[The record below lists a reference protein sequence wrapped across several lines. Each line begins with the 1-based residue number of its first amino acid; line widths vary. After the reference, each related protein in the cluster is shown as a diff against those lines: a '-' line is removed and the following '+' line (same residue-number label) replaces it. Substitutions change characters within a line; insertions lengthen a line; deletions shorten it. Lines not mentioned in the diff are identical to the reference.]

1 MSRGPVARTV
11 DGVLLSTKGTVMVQT
26 SPTPTTE
33 VARSLAPWQLGVL
46 VAAPAVALAARLLNT
61 PWYQNDD
68 DTPDNA
74 KFLTEIASSTGANDV
89 GAFLTLISGMLY
101 VAAVVVLGLWVRSRM
116 PKTATVGLVLG
127 AIGGFGL
134 VAFADQLMFIGQA
147 ARLEEHRSAMI
158 AVLELN
164 YDSPQAGLSYLLLV
178 LGALGWI
185 LLGVVLYRSRAVP
198 RAAAVLAA
206 IGGAGV
212 MVTAPGP
219 LVSFIAGAA
228 VISLVGLVWVTAA
241 ARSKTRA

>member
-1 MSRGPVARTV
+1 
-11 DGVLLSTKGTVMVQT
+11 MVQT

-46 VAAPAVALAARLLNT
+46 VAAPVVALAARLLNT

-74 KFLTEIASSTGANDV
+74 RFLSEVASSTGANDV
-89 GAFLTLISGMLY
+89 GAFLTLLSGMLY

-116 PKTATVGLVLG
+116 PRTATIGLVLG

-134 VAFADQLMFIGQA
+134 VAFADQLMIIGQA
-147 ARLEEHRSAMI
+147 ARLDEHRGAMI
-158 AVLELN
+158 ALLQQS

-178 LGALGWI
+178 VGALGWI

-212 MVTAPGP
+212 MVTATGP
-219 LVSFIAGAA
+219 AISFIAGAA
-228 VISLVGLVWVTAA
+228 VISLAGLVWVAA
-241 ARSKTRA
+241 SARRR

>member
-1 MSRGPVARTV
+1 MVHTS
-11 DGVLLSTKGTVMVQT
+11 STA
-26 SPTPTTE
+26 TTE
-33 VARSLAPWQLGVL
+33 VVPSLAPWQLGVL
-46 VAAPAVALAARLLNT
+46 VAAPVVALAARLLNT

-74 KFLTEIASSTGANDV
+74 RLLTEVASSTGANDV
-89 GAFLTLISGMLY
+89 GAVLTLVSGMLY
-101 VAAVVVLGLWVRSRM
+101 LAAAVVLGMWVRSRM
-116 PKTATVGLVLG
+116 PKTATAALALG

-134 VAFADQLMFIGQA
+134 VAFADQLMIVGQA
-147 ARLEEHRSAMI
+147 ARLDEHRAAMI
-158 AVLELN
+158 ALFELS

-198 RAAAVLAA
+198 RAAAVLTA

-219 LVSFIAGAA
+219 LVSFVAGAA
-228 VISLVGLVWVTAA
+228 VISLVGLVWVAA
-241 ARSKTRA
+241 SQRRHSDG